1 MESDRELKATRNAEV
16 KGESIALTF
25 AQRVFVTSCI
35 VSSVA
40 FVIYFFW
47 YASDLLMLVFAGVLV
62 SILLRGFSR
71 ILMQKTG
78 LGRGLSLSLILL
90 AFFVVFVAGVW
101 LIPGRI
107 GSQVSELRQ
116 QLPLAIENVK
126 QYVKQYEWAHS
137 TIENLPSFNEY
148 LAGRGGAIVSRLT
161 GLASTTLGLLINSLI
176 AVIIG
181 LYLASQPDLYSA
193 GIKHLLPFRHRAR
206 AGEILTAIDEALW
219 RWIGGRSILML
230 INGGLT
236 TAGLW
241 ILGVPLAASLG
252 ILAGLLNFVPNFGPW
267 IAAIPAVLIAFLQG
281 PQQALYVALLYLVL
295 QTIDGYLLTPIVDR
309 RSVEMPPV
317 LTITAQ
323 VLLGL
328 TFGFIGFLL
337 ASPFAAAVMILI
349 KMIYVEDVLGD
360 YVTHGGREAD
370 EEKQDRERISKSANA

>member
-1 MESDRELKATRNAEV
+1 MEGNPELNATRDAEV
-16 KGESIALTF
+16 SGESVSLAF
-25 AQRVFVTSCI
+25 ARRVFVATCI
-35 VSSVA
+35 VASVA
-40 FVIYFFW
+40 LVLYFVW
-47 YASDLLMLVFAGVLV
+47 YASDLLMLVFAGILV

-71 ILMQKTG
+71 FLTQKTG
-78 LGRGLSLSLILL
+78 LGHGISLALISLAL
-90 AFFVVFVAGVW
+90 VALIAAGAW
-101 LIPGRI
+101 SIPGRI
-107 GSQVSELRQ
+107 GPQMSDLRQ

-126 QYVKQYEWAHS
+126 QYVKQYEWARA
-137 TIENLPSFNEY
+137 TIENLPNLNEY
-148 LAGRGGAIVSRLT
+148 LAGRSGAIVSRLT

-176 AVIIG
+176 AIIIG

-206 AGEILTAIDEALW
+206 AGEVLGAIDKALW

-241 ILGVPLAASLG
+241 LLGVPLALSLG
-252 ILAGLLNFVPNFGPW
+252 LLAGLLNFVPNFGPW
-267 IAAIPAVLIAFLQG
+267 IAATPAVLIAFLQG

-309 RSVEMPPV
+309 RSVELPPV

-328 TFGFIGFLL
+328 AFGFIGFLL

-349 KMIYVEDVLGD
+349 KMIYVEDMLGD
-360 YVTHGGREAD
+360 RVMHNGWEVAN
-370 EEKQDRERISKSANA
+370 ERSNGERTGDVGIA